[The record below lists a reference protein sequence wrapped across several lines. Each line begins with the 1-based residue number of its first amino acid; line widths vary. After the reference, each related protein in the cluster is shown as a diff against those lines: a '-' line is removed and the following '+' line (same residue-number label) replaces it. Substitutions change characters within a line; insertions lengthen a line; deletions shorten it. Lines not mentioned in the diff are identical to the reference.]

1 MILQVYSSV
10 EDTVRFLSD
19 LYIYIFFL
27 NLIKVQWQFQ
37 WLPIAVNP
45 KQKLFLEII
54 QDHMYWLSCADC
66 ESPYK
71 AKDTE
76 KYF

>member
-1 MILQVYSSV
+1 MILQVYSKV
-10 EDTVRFLSD
+10 EDTVRFLSHF
-19 LYIYIFFL
+19 YIYFI

-45 KQKLFLEII
+45 KQKLFLVII